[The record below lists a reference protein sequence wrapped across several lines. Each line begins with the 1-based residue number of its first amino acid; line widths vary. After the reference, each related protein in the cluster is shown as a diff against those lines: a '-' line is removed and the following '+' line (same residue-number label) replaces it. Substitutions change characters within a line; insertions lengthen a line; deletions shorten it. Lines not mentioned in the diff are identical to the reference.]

1 MYGYTLDSQ
10 DSLGQMWQLLTNP
23 LQLREIDARSLTAV
37 RLVSRRLCAV
47 STPIKYE
54 RLRLTKS
61 IVAPDAN
68 VYMTDALNDVFSHAR
83 HVEVLDELE
92 PEHVRCFLARATN
105 LKSIR

>member
-1 MYGYTLDSQ
+1 M
-10 DSLGQMWQLLTNP
+10 LTNP
-23 LQLREIDARSLTAV
+23 LQLHEIDARSLAAV

-47 STPIKYE
+47 STPIKYQ

-68 VYMTDALNDVFSHAR
+68 ICMTGALNDIFSHAR